1 MPRVPRL
8 AITEGQRELL
18 GRWSRGGYTPYRLV
32 IRSKIVLLA
41 AQGVSNREIA
51 RRLAINP
58 ITVARWR
65 SRFLLLGTEGIRRE
79 APRLGAPPRL
89 SEAQV
94 RKIVRMTL
102 LERPTPSRRW
112 SLRSLARAAA
122 VSHST
127 VRRIWKA
134 YDVHPSRS
142 LLSALARDRRF
153 QPKSVDVVGIYVN
166 PPQRAVAISLRDEE
180 ESRSAGPTGKLVSVS
195 SRLHLPER
203 SWMGDLVTTL
213 NALDGCQFRGSSGR
227 LSDSEFLSF
236 LQSVMARRRGR
247 ERIQLLAE
255 SDGPKPSVPL
265 SRWIRRYP
273 EFSAHVQVGGASV
286 QRLVVQWF
294 GEDSTH
300 PLSNRPPASLP
311 ELRAAVD
318 RWVREKDTKRRPFAW
333 TR

>member
-1 MPRVPRL
+1 MPRL
-8 AITEGQRELL
+8 AFTEGQRELL
-18 GRWSRGGYTPYRLV
+18 GKWSRGGSTPYRLV

-65 SRFLLLGTEGIRRE
+65 SRFLVLGLEGIRRE

-89 SEAQV
+89 SEALV

-102 LERPTPSRRW
+102 FERPTPSTRW
-112 SLRSLARAAA
+112 TSRSLARAVA

-142 LLSALARDRRF
+142 LLSALSRGRRF
-153 QPKSVDVVGIYVN
+153 QTKSVDVVGIYVN

-180 ESRSAGPTGKLVSVS
+180 RQRSTGPTGEPGTGS
-195 SRLHLPER
+195 SRPHPSER
-203 SWMGDLVTTL
+203 SWMSDLMTTL
-213 NALDGCQFRGSSGR
+213 NALDGCQFKGSSGR

-236 LQSVMARRRGR
+236 LQSVLARRRAR

-255 SDGPKPSVPL
+255 SDGPKPPVPL

-273 EFSAHVQVGGASV
+273 EFSAHVQVGGSSV

-300 PLSNRPPASLP
+300 PLSNRPPVSLP

-318 RWVREKDTKRRPFAW
+318 RWVREKDSKRRPFAW